1 MNGAEQNHTFA
12 ERHLKSGEA
21 GKGLAFE
28 APSRRHID
36 INGYLHVEVSP
47 LTKET
52 VNPYYGREIPGWED
66 EGLDPEKIYY
76 GYRAGDE
83 LKKALNTFNG
93 IPVLDEH
100 KLDSAERPL
109 KEERVGFTGTSAA
122 WEAPYI
128 MNALIITDAAA
139 IELIESNKQRE
150 LSASYRYKPVFNS
163 GYFNGE
169 KYDFIMTDIQAN
181 HIALVAE
188 GRAGSDVLVYDSLGG
203 ELQSRSPSQPPQ
215 LLGTASARAC
225 RSTAED
231 NNINKNNQ
239 LERRTF
245 TQVRS
250 DTLPKGEGG
259 KGENGISP
267 FQKKGDIEMAK
278 NVEELKQA
286 LDGLVQAFNNF
297 LDEEAKEPEH
307 ASDSEYKEA
316 MDKAGCDSENE
327 AEQKAF
333 AEGVKY
339 AENSSAKKADD
350 EDKPASDEE
359 MKDAMVEAGCD
370 SESEAEQKAFAEGV
384 KYGENSSAKK
394 ADDEEMN
401 KKTETASDKMI
412 SKAAFDNALKQAEN
426 RGAEKAKQHIKEL
439 YEAAEAV
446 RKTVAV
452 KPLAYDSAADIYKA
466 ALRKENVSVQGVEPS
481 AYASLYN
488 AVVKNKLRDSNTAAF
503 DSNPDEDNPFSK
515 IKQER

>member
-1 MNGAEQNHTFA
+1 MNTLIAMDSK
-12 ERHLKSGEA
+12 RHK
-21 GKGLAFE
+21 
-28 APSRRHID
+28 D

-76 GYRAGDE
+76 GYRAGEE

-100 KLDSAERPL
+100 KLDSAEHPL
-109 KEERVGFTGTSAA
+109 KEERVGYTGTSAK

-150 LSASYRYKPVFNS
+150 ISASYRYKPVFKE
-163 GYFNGE
+163 GYFGGE
-169 KYDFIMTDIQAN
+169 KYDFIMTEIQAN

-188 GRAGSDVLVYDSLGG
+188 GRAGSDVLVYDNNSIKQG
-203 ELQSRSPSQPPQ
+203 E
-215 LLGTASARAC
+215 
-225 RSTAED
+225 
-231 NNINKNNQ
+231 
-239 LERRTF
+239 
-245 TQVRS
+245 
-250 DTLPKGEGG
+250 
-259 KGENGISP
+259 EN
-267 FQKKGDIEMAK
+267 MAK
-278 NVEELKQA
+278 NVEGLKQA

-316 MDKAGCDSENE
+316 MDAAGCDSENE

-339 AENSSAKKADD
+339 AENLEAKKADD

-359 MKDAMVEAGCD
+359 MKDAMTKAGCD

-384 KYGENSSAKK
+384 KYAESLEAKK

-401 KKTETASDKMI
+401 KKTETASEKMI
-412 SKAAFDNALKQAEN
+412 SKAAFDNALKQAEL
-426 RGAEKAKQHIKEL
+426 RGAERATKHIKEL
-439 YEAAEAV
+439 YDAANKV
-446 RKTVAV
+446 KRTVAV
-452 KPLAYDSAADIYKA
+452 NPLAYDSAADIYKA
-466 ALRKENVSVQGVEPS
+466 ALQKENVSVQGVEPS

-488 AVVKNKLRDSNTAAF
+488 AVVKNKLRDSNTVAF
-503 DSNPDEDNPFSK
+503 DSKPDEDNAFSK